1 MHRRRGMGRV
11 RRRGKRT
18 VRRMG
23 RRTERRMD
31 RQGVDILNSNKIYHN
46 FTKALPTGQPRI

>member
-18 VRRMG
+18 V

>member
-18 VRRMG
+18 VRRM
-23 RRTERRMD
+23 D
-31 RQGVDILNSNKIYHN
+31 RQAVDILNSNKIYHN
-46 FTKALPTGQPRI
+46 FTKALPAGQPRI